1 MIVFGQNIHP
11 DFEDPEKIHAI
22 VATARVKSSELHST
36 PIAEIVEVLGKL
48 GEAWTEDGPWFA
60 RGLKILDSEGS
71 RFTPEMNRLSLKI
84 LPELLKPRALARR
97 IMAEFTAP
105 EMLDRFV
112 RRFPWQARLRAEPLG
127 VLWHVTAGNVFLG
140 AIDSLIMAFLTK
152 NASIIKTA
160 SGNRT
165 FPLLF
170 AESLKS
176 VDQNGILSDKYAILN
191 FRGGDERIEPILKRS
206 VNGVVVWGSGNA
218 LKGIREGL
226 SEGIRLIEFGPRLSL
241 QVVTKDGLESEGL
254 LPLSRRLAEEICLWD
269 QSACASPQ
277 NLFLQDGVDTGTFMK
292 ALGEALKNY
301 PYPRGLLS
309 PDEMVEMHKES
320 ALARLLSHQEEH
332 EFLQGTDYMIHLDPR
347 PGIRPSPLFRTLL
360 IKPFEDVH
368 NLAEQLHG
376 YGEWLQSCSLC
387 TTEAERHEYLEA
399 LAKEGI
405 DRFSGPGEILKSRDG
420 SPHDG
425 MFCLTR
431 MIRFVSDEMAA
442 SALQIANE
450 AIRKVPFYRN
460 LKHGIPVQNLDEMPL
475 ISKEMLEPYPLHE
488 SRELL
493 SSDAQEGYIFA
504 SGGTT
509 SSPRYTFFT
518 SQEFHEVASL
528 LASSYLKNGLKPGVK
543 VANLFVAGSLWSSF
557 LAVDK
562 ALSQCQTIQLPLG
575 GLAEPAF
582 ILKTLSRFEVDA
594 VFGLPTLLLNLADLA
609 EIQGLKI
616 HIPAV
621 FYAGEMLRSSA
632 REKLARVFGTQIF
645 ASAGYASVDAGPIG
659 WQCPESSP
667 GIHHLFADQVHLEVV
682 EEEAVITSL
691 IKHSMPVIRYRTG
704 DRIRLIEEPCPCGA
718 KDPLF
723 ELLGRVDDVLLFASC
738 RILHSELAELMQEV
752 APDSLWQAEVHS
764 GTDGRDQIRI
774 ACRTDLN
781 LEPDELARHLLK
793 HCRDLRATLCLDD
806 LAPVVEWS
814 ADHNFQPKTNPR
826 TGKSLMVVDLRLR

>member
-1 MIVFGQNIHP
+1 MIVFGQNLQP

-22 VATARVKSSELHST
+22 IATARAKSSELHSI
-36 PIAEIVEVLGKL
+36 PISDIIEVLGKL
-48 GEAWTEDGPWFA
+48 GEAWAEDGPWFA
-60 RGLKILDSEGS
+60 KGLAILDAKGS

-84 LPELLKPRALARR
+84 LPELLKPKALARR
-97 IMAEFTAP
+97 ILAEFSPP

-152 NASIIKTA
+152 NASIVKTA
-160 SGNRT
+160 SGNRD
-165 FPLLF
+165 FPTLF
-170 AESLKS
+170 SESLKS
-176 VDQNGILSDKYAILN
+176 VDQKCLLADKYAILD
-191 FRGGDERIEPILKRS
+191 FRGGDERIEPILKKS
-206 VNGVVVWGSGNA
+206 VNGIVVWGSGEA
-218 LKGIREGL
+218 LKGVREGL

-241 QVVTKDGLESEGL
+241 QVVTQDGLKSEGL
-254 LPLSRRLAEEICLWD
+254 TALTQRLAEEICLWD

-277 NLFLQDGVDTGTFMK
+277 NLFLQDGIHAQEFMK
-292 ALGEALKNY
+292 TLGEALKNY
-301 PYPRGLLS
+301 PYSRGLLS

-320 ALARLLSHQEEH
+320 ALARLLSHQEDH
-332 EFLQGTDYMIHLDPR
+332 QFLQGSDYMIHLDPR

-360 IKPFEDVH
+360 VKPFEDVH
-368 NLAEQLHG
+368 DLAAQIHG

-387 TTEAERHEYLEA
+387 TAEAERHEYLEA
-399 LAKEGI
+399 LAKEGM

-431 MIRFVSDEMAA
+431 LVRFVADEMAP

-460 LKHGIPVQNLDEMPL
+460 LKQGIPVQNLDEMPL
-475 ISKEMLEPYPLHE
+475 ISKEMLEPHPLHE

-493 SSDAQEGYIFA
+493 SSDAGEGYIFA

-509 SSPRYTFFT
+509 SNPRYTFFT

-528 LASSYLKNGLKPGVK
+528 LASSYLKNGLKPGMK

-582 ILKTLSRFEVDA
+582 LLKTLKRFDVDA

-609 EIQGLKI
+609 ENQNLEIS
-616 HIPAV
+616 IPAV
-621 FYAGEMLRSSA
+621 FYAGEMLRTSA
-632 REKLARVFGTQIF
+632 REKLARVFGTQTF

-659 WQCPESSP
+659 WQCPQSPP
-667 GIHHLFADQVHLEVV
+667 GIHHLFADQVYLEIV

-704 DRIRLIEEPCPCGA
+704 DRIRMIETPCPCGSQ
-718 KDPLF
+718 DPLF

-738 RILHSELAELMQEV
+738 RILHSELAELMQEI
-752 APDSLWQAEVHS
+752 ATDCLWQAEIRS
-764 GTDGRDQIRI
+764 SLDGRDLLRI
-774 ACRTDLN
+774 SCRTDTKLTS
-781 LEPDELARHLLK
+781 EELAHHLLK
-793 HCRDLRATLCLDD
+793 HCRDLRATLYLDD
-806 LAPVVEWS
+806 LAPFVAWHS
-814 ADHNFQPKTNPR
+814 QTDFQPRTNPR